1 MLSFDMRD
9 FERAADAVK
18 ATRDQLPFAI
28 SLALNKAAAATETR
42 LAKDT
47 WATHTANRNKGFFKY
62 AMGLDP
68 ATKGRLH
75 VSLYD
80 QYGRGKIKLHAKGGI
95 AQAKG
100 RFAVPTS
107 AVRRTSHGVA
117 ANMRPS
123 AINPK
128 RKVVKGGLIFQAS
141 GKGEHRKLTLLYKLT
156 PNVRIEADV
165 PLERDFARFMREE
178 MVREFPLAVK
188 RAMRT
193 RR

>member
-1 MLSFDMRD
+1 MPTFDLRD
-9 FERAADAVK
+9 FERAADAMK
-18 ATRDQLPFAI
+18 AARDQLPFAI
-28 SLALNKAAAATETR
+28 SLALNKAAAATESR
-42 LAKDT
+42 LATET
-47 WATHTANRNKGFFKY
+47 WAAHTANRNKGFFKA
-62 AMGLDP
+62 AMAIDI
-68 ATKGRLH
+68 ATKGRLQ

-80 QYGRGKIKLHAKGGI
+80 SLGRAKIALHAHGGI

-107 AVRRTSHGVA
+107 AVRKTSRGVA

-123 AINPK
+123 AIDPK
-128 RKVVKGGLIFQAS
+128 RKVVKDGLIFRAS

-156 PNVRIEADV
+156 PTVRIKPDV
-165 PLERDFARFMREE
+165 PLEQDFDRFFREE
-178 MVREFPLAVK
+178 MRREFPVAVR